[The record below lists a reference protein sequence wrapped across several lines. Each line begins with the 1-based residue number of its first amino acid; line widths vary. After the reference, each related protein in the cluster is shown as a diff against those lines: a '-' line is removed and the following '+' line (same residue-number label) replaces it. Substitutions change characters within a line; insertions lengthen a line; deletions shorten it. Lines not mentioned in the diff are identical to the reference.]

1 MSLSTIQANIAAIL
15 NKAYGADTGTV
26 AASTD
31 TSKETKP
38 VSNDNNETASAST
51 EVTLGESGNTTEIYT
66 AQGLLQQM
74 RQIQLSNT
82 QLLFGSSGDS
92 SNDDNNSLFGL
103 PGNAGSDSLESAS
116 QDWVQSISQ
125 NPGKAAVMVES
136 AKNTSLTTI
145 LGN

>member
-38 VSNDNNETASAST
+38 VSNDNNEAASAST

-92 SNDDNNSLFGL
+92 SDDNNSLFGL
-103 PGNAGSDSLESAS
+103 PGNASSNDLESAS

>member
-31 TSKETKP
+31 TSNETKP

-51 EVTLGESGNTTEIYT
+51 EVTLGEGGNTTEIYT

-82 QLLFGSSGDS
+82 QLLFGSNGDS
-92 SNDDNNSLFGL
+92 SDDNNSLFGL
-103 PGNAGSDSLESAS
+103 SGNAGSDGLESAS